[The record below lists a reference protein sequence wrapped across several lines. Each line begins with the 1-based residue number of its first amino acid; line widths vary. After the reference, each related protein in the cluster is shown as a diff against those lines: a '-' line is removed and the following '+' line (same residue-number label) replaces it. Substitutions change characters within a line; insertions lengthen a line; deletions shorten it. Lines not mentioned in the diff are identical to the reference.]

1 MDYLL
6 EIYHDNIKNYKN
18 INNCIYQFISPSG
31 KSYIGL
37 TKNFYS
43 RYLGHKR
50 EGTREDINHR
60 KKFYDACKKYS
71 FTDFKIRI
79 LAKDIDDEELLK
91 FAEVLYI
98 EKYKT
103 EDSNYGY
110 NMTPGGD
117 GVQLFGENNGMYGK
131 NHTTESIQKMKDNR
145 KPNYGHTHNKNRI
158 SVYDEVGNRF
168 KVYSDDSRYL
178 SGELKVKEPKPKILK
193 SEEEKIE
200 NARLGQI
207 KRLQTFANK
216 SQEEIDEIN
225 KSKAVKGE
233 ANGRAKL
240 YVIESTSGEKFE
252 VCLDENLKIFCEE
265 HNLDFGSLL
274 KASKNNEI
282 VQEPK
287 PNNAWKNKKEYIVAR
302 NNTIGWKITKYR
314 RKDYEIFNR

>member
-1 MDYLL
+1 MDYFELN
-6 EIYHDNIKNYKN
+6 HRDYKN
-18 INNCIYQFISPSG
+18 FKSIQNCVYQFVSPSG
-31 KSYIGL
+31 KSYIGV
-37 TKNFYS
+37 TKNFYN

-50 EGTREDINHR
+50 EATRENVDCR
-60 KKFYDACKKYS
+60 KKFYAACTKYN
-71 FTDFKIRI
+71 FLDFKIFI
-79 LAKDIDDEELLK
+79 LAKDVDDNELLK
-91 FAEVLYI
+91 FAEVLFI
-98 EKYKT
+98 EKFQT
-103 EDSNYGY
+103 QDSNYGY

-117 GVQLFGENNGMYGK
+117 GGCHFKEQNGMYGK
-131 NHTTESIQKMKDNR
+131 KHKPESIQKMKDNR
-145 KPNYGHTHNKNRI
+145 TPNYGHTHNKDRI

-178 SGELKVKEPKPKILK
+178 SGELKVKEPKQKILK

-216 SQEEIDEIN
+216 SQEELNAIN
-225 KSKAVKGE
+225 NSKAVKGE

-240 YVIESTSGEKFE
+240 YVIENPSGEKFE
-252 VCLDENLKIFCEE
+252 VCLDENLKIFCKE

-287 PNNAWKNKKEYIVAR
+287 PNNAWKNRKDYIISR
-302 NNTIGWKITKYR
+302 NNTVGWKITKYR
-314 RKDYEIFNR
+314 RKDYEILNR